1 MCGVAAWAESW
12 VVVVGGEGRGGVR
25 YEGCAEPTEILW
37 TPTDSGEGARE
48 AHLTT
53 PARFTPFARLCVH
66 PLHTPHTI
74 PENRP
79 EAVHAPLVASF
90 PVAHVVSRGEHQWPA
105 APSP

>member
-12 VVVVGGEGRGGVR
+12 VVVVGGEGRGGVW

-37 TPTDSGEGARE
+37 TPTDSGEGASE

-53 PARFTPFARLCVH
+53 SARFMWFARFCGH

-79 EAVHAPLVASF
+79 EAAHASLVASF
-90 PVAHVVSRGEHQWPA
+90 PVAHVVPRGEHQWPA